1 MFFIFTSKSFAHHS
15 IFKNQKHPFVS
26 IFSDV
31 FRYTFLYFQIFFG
44 GFHNLESKPW
54 QQCIEKHVYL
64 LQKDTHTFISNR
76 KVNYPQPFPI
86 SPSLLYYKCKVQSN
100 QTSHSFI
107 DNRLYSLTFLI
118 FLHLSYAAVS
128 HTVVRTCDVVYACDS
143 WIIKLQIGT
152 PIVTCR

>member
-1 MFFIFTSKSFAHHS
+1 MHTTAYLRIKSIHLYRYFQMCSDTLFYIFKSFLEGFITSK
-15 IFKNQKHPFVS
+15 V
-26 IFSDV
+26 
-31 FRYTFLYFQIFFG
+31 
-44 GFHNLESKPW
+44 NLDNSA
-54 QQCIEKHVYL
+54 L

-128 HTVVRTCDVVYACDS
+128 HTVVRTCDVVYTCDS
-143 WIIKLQIGT
+143 
-152 PIVTCR
+152 